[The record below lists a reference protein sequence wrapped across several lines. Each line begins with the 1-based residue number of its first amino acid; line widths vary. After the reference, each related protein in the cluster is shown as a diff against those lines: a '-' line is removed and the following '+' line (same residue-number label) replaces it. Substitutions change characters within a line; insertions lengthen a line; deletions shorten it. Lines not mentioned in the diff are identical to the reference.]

1 MSEYFSKSQC
11 LEANVKIELD
21 FSNYATK
28 GHLKNT
34 AGVDTLDLRKKKA
47 DLAN

>member
-1 MSEYFSKSQC
+1 M
-11 LEANVKIELD
+11 LKIELD

-34 AGVDTLDLRKKKA
+34 AGVDTLDFAKKS
-47 DLAN
+47 